1 MLAGIILTLVSL
13 WYGKNHG
20 LMPMEASDDAAL
32 VDGLFDTM
40 MTIGTAIFLL
50 VWGVLIIA
58 AFKFRRAPGD
68 QTDGPPL
75 EGNIPLE
82 IVWTAIPTVIVLVL
96 GVYSFDV
103 YNNIGGF
110 DPEAADDP
118 GVVQVAMLP
127 EANGAMP
134 TMNSLTPQSEPKRAP
149 RLHQHMALGIGASP
163 DRAGQL
169 ADVTVEVLGLQY
181 AWIFTYP
188 QYGITSGELHL
199 PAGKNSQLNMKAQ
212 DVIHA
217 FWLPEFRLKQ
227 DVLPGVG
234 SELRFTPKVVGD
246 YPIVCA
252 ELCGPYHGA
261 MAARLY
267 VQAPEEFDQWVKD
280 QTPPPADAQTAMN
293 PDAMNSAQMSL
304 AKLGQPRTD
313 AEYLAPIANHIA
325 DQTGIDAQAL
335 EQLHALQLHSLHH
348 QTAATVPA
356 V

>member
-20 LMPMEASDDAAL
+20 LMPAEASDDAAL
-32 VDGLFDTM
+32 IDGLFDTM

-50 VWGVLIIA
+50 VWGVLIISA
-58 AFKFRRAPGD
+58 LKFRRAPGD
-68 QTDGPPL
+68 TTDGPAI

-103 YNNIGGF
+103 YNSIGGF

-118 GVVQVAMLP
+118 GIVQVAMLP
-127 EANGAMP
+127 EADGAMM
-134 TMNSLTPQSEPKRAP
+134 MNDLTPKTAPKVAP
-149 RLHQHMALGIGASP
+149 RMHQHMALGIGAAP
-163 DRAGQL
+163 GRANQV

-188 QYGITSGELHL
+188 EYGITSGELHL

-234 SELRFTPKVVGD
+234 SELRFTPKVIGD

-261 MAARLY
+261 MGARLY
-267 VQAPEEFDQWVKD
+267 VQTPEEFDKWVKD
-280 QTPPPADAQTAMN
+280 QTPPPADSQTAMN
-293 PDAMNSAQMSL
+293 PAAQMGL
-304 AKLGQPRTD
+304 DKLGQERTD
-313 AEYLAPIANHIA
+313 AEYLAPIATHIS
-325 DQTGIDAQAL
+325 DRMGIDAQAIKDI
-335 EQLHALQLHSLHH
+335 HALHVHPA
-348 QTAATVPA
+348 TAMLPPV
-356 V
+356 

>member
-20 LMPMEASDDAAL
+20 LMPIEASDDAAL

-58 AFKFRRAPGD
+58 VFKFRRAPGD
-68 QTDGPPL
+68 MTDGPPI

-82 IVWTAIPTVIVLVL
+82 IVWTAIPTVIVLVI

-103 YNNIGGF
+103 YNSLGGF

-118 GVVQVAMLP
+118 GIVQVAMLP
-127 EANGAMP
+127 EADG
-134 TMNSLTPQSEPKRAP
+134 TMSMDSLTPQAAPKAAP
-149 RLHQHMALGIGASP
+149 RMHQHMALGIGASP
-163 DRAGQL
+163 ERAGQL
-169 ADVTVEVLGLQY
+169 ADVTVEVMGLQY

-267 VQAPEEFDQWVKD
+267 VQTPEEFDQWVKD
-280 QTPPPADAQTAMN
+280 QTPPAADSQTAMN
-293 PDAMNSAQMSL
+293 PAANPAAQL
-304 AKLGQPRTD
+304 GLDKLGQDRTD
-313 AEYLAPIANHIA
+313 AEYLAPIASHIS
-325 DQTGIDAQAL
+325 DRMGIDVEAMK
-335 EQLHALQLHSLHH
+335 QLHSLHVH
-348 QTAATVPA
+348 QQTAALPSA
-356 V
+356 